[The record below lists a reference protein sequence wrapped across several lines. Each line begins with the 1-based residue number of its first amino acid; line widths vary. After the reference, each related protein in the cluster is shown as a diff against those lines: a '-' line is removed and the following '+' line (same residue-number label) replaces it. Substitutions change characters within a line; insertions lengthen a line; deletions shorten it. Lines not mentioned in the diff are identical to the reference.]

1 MVRHVAKIQEDIC
14 KCLAIKGKPKIRLYL
29 EKEKGRHF
37 LGQRNMPGFK
47 GTGKMKGKFKLE

>member
-1 MVRHVAKIQEDIC
+1 MFGNTGETKN
-14 KCLAIKGKPKIRLYL
+14 KLYL

-47 GTGKMKGKFKLE
+47 GTRKMKGKFKLE